1 MCDPVSTE
9 EQNLR
14 DEYPET
20 FQDVAELVG
29 RVGGEIVRAILDQID
44 REAAEGCD

>member
-1 MCDPVSTE
+1 MSTPLADE
-9 EQNLR
+9 EMNLR

-44 REAAEGCD
+44 REEANGRD